1 MPTRAGVMLA
11 NAPSSQTI
19 LSQLK
24 YPASWTSYFT
34 AMPSEEV
41 LECLQVCAR
50 ASAI

>member
-1 MPTRAGVMLA
+1 MLA

-41 LECLQVCAR
+41 LECLQVCAPLQFELN
-50 ASAI
+50 SSSE